1 MKKVLYFM
9 LFVFLTACGGGGGGY
24 TPSCVNSEE
33 GCTKHVPTSGRGN
46 SSNYI
51 PSTDRGETTPEPS
64 DDRGNNSNLEP
75 TEEERGD
82 NVNYT
87 PSSNR
92 GNDAENIVNSE
103 RGSRPSRENRQAVL
117 QTKKLGKKI
126 DYVSIGKDLGLSY
139 SDFGSYKI
147 ENDAF
152 VNFAGIE
159 NDVFINGDDTKRID
173 AINIEKDVVF
183 SGRAIGNASKGSEFV
198 KLDGNVRLN
207 FDNVTGVST
216 LDATFENWYDIFV
229 KDDAAGTIEFS
240 NYKNKDN
247 IVKFKEDNSLEKIV
261 NHGANMVI
269 KYYGQDPEKSIPTE
283 AVGSVKFKED
293 LSNIKMDIAFGVK

>member
-9 LFVFLTACGGGGGGY
+9 LFVFLTACGGGGGY

-207 FDNVTGVST
+207 FDNVTGIST